1 MIPGRFQQGIPS
13 WQTREQGLLAPYA
26 MFSRLSAGREHSE
39 ASHPYRSPFQR
50 DRDRILHSSA
60 FRRLSGKMQVFTG
73 DMGVYHRTRMTHTQ
87 EVASIA
93 RTIGR
98 VLRLNEDL
106 IEALALLHDIGHP
119 PFGHCGEDALN
130 ACLKNFGGFS
140 HNRFALELVHRIE
153 QRYTPYPGLNLTKEV
168 LAGQQHRS
176 DKGSEQTP
184 LLEVQIVDA
193 ADSLAY
199 DAHDLDDAL
208 KLGLLQWNQLDGLE
222 LIRRALHRSQLARA
236 SSETQRQMLVHAL
249 IDLQVDD
256 LLEESH
262 RMLSECGDL
271 DCQAICEIGL
281 RIRMNLPIEQEKREL
296 ERFLF
301 DNVYRHPKLIEMR
314 HRAATRLSQ
323 MYHLLVAYP
332 QRLPVRFQ
340 QYAARHG
347 IELAAGYY
355 LAGMTD
361 HFCDD
366 QYTRL
371 VELGRDR
378 ADDWA

>member
-1 MIPGRFQQGIPS
+1 MSDRSFLPENVEMSTMTFGKFQQGIPS
-13 WQTREQGLLAPYA
+13 WQSREQGLLASYA
-26 MFSRLSAGREHSE
+26 MFSRLSVGREHPE
-39 ASHPYRSPFQR
+39 PVHPYRGPYQR
-50 DRDRILHSSA
+50 DRDRVLHSSA

-73 DMGVYHRTRMTHTQ
+73 DMGIYHRTRLTHTQ

-130 ACLKNFGGFS
+130 ICLKNFGGFS

-153 QRYTPYPGLNLTKEV
+153 QRYTPYPGLNLTQEV
-168 LAGQQHRS
+168 LAGQEHRS
-176 DKGSEQTP
+176 DKGSPTTP

-208 KLGLLQWNQLDGLE
+208 KLGLLNWQQLDGLP
-222 LIRRALHRSQLARA
+222 LIQRAFHRSQLARA

-256 LLEESH
+256 LLAESQ
-262 RMLSECGDL
+262 RLLAECQEL
-271 DCQAICEIGL
+271 DHQAVCKRSVCDWVWTL
-281 RIRMNLPIEQEKREL
+281 VIEQEKKEL

-323 MYHLLVAYP
+323 MFHLLVAYP
-332 QRLPVRFQ
+332 TSPACPLSTVCVP
-340 QYAARHG
+340 
-347 IELAAGYY
+347 
-355 LAGMTD
+355 
-361 HFCDD
+361 
-366 QYTRL
+366 TRRRIGRGL
-371 VELGRDR
+371 LSGRDDR
-378 ADDWA
+378 PLLR